1 MSKKTEGTPEDRCE
15 IGKIVGV
22 HGVRGDM
29 LLLPQTD
36 FPERFLGMKKL
47 DVTVAGK
54 PMRTFKVSRIEPYEG
69 KNTFFLRLQGV
80 ESRDAAEAMKGA
92 VITIAKDERVDL
104 EEDEYWLDDIIGLAV
119 FDHATGER
127 LGEITEAMYTGSNDV
142 YVVKTSGGTSKA
154 IPAVAD
160 VIKNV
165 DPANGTMTVNIPEGL
180 WD

>member
-1 MSKKTEGTPEDRCE
+1 MSKKTEGASAGRYE

-36 FPERFLGMKKL
+36 FPERFLGMKEL
-47 DVTVAGK
+47 DVTVAGQ
-54 PMRTFKVSRIEPYEG
+54 PMRTFKVRRLEPSEG

-80 ESRDAAEAMKGA
+80 EDRDAAETLKGA
-92 VITIAKDERVDL
+92 LITVAEDERVEL

-119 FDHATGER
+119 FDKATGGR
-127 LGEITEAMYTGSNDV
+127 LGEITEVICTGSNDV
-142 YVVKTSGGTSKA
+142 YVVKTPEGASKA
-154 IPAVAD
+154 IPAIAD
-160 VIKNV
+160 VIEKV
-165 DPANGTMTVNIPEGL
+165 DVANGTMTVNIPEGL

>member
-1 MSKKTEGTPEDRCE
+1 MSKKTEGASAGRYE

-36 FPERFLGMKKL
+36 FPERFLGMKEL

-54 PMRTFKVSRIEPYEG
+54 PMRTFKVRRIEPYEG

-80 ESRDAAEAMKGA
+80 EDRDAAETPKGA
-92 VITIAKDERVDL
+92 LITVAEDERVEL

-119 FDHATGER
+119 FDKATGGR
-127 LGEITEAMYTGSNDV
+127 LGEITEVICTGSNDV
-142 YVVKTSGGTSKA
+142 YVVKTPEGASKA
-154 IPAVAD
+154 IPAIAD
-160 VIKNV
+160 VIEKV
-165 DPANGTMTVNIPEGL
+165 DVANGTMTVNIPEGL

>member
-1 MSKKTEGTPEDRCE
+1 MSKKTEGASAGRYE

-36 FPERFLGMKKL
+36 FPERFLGMKEL

-54 PMRTFKVSRIEPYEG
+54 PMRTFKVRRIEPYEG

-80 ESRDAAEAMKGA
+80 EDCDAAETLKGA
-92 VITIAKDERVDL
+92 VITVAEDERVEL

-119 FDHATGER
+119 LDAATGER
-127 LGEITEAMYTGSNDV
+127 LGRVTEIIQTGSNDV
-142 YVVKTSGGTSKA
+142 YVVKTPDGKEKPV
-154 IPAVAD
+154 PAVGDAVVSVD
-160 VIKNV
+160 V
-165 DPANGTMTVNIPEGL
+165 AGGTMTVNIPEGL

>member
-1 MSKKTEGTPEDRCE
+1 MSKKTEGASAGRYE

-36 FPERFLGMKKL
+36 FPERFLGMKEL

-54 PMRTFKVSRIEPYEG
+54 PMRTFKVRRIEPYEG

-80 ESRDAAEAMKGA
+80 EDRDAAETLKGA
-92 VITIAKDERVDL
+92 LITVAEDVRVEL

-119 FDHATGER
+119 FDKATGGR
-127 LGEITEAMYTGSNDV
+127 LGEITEVICTGSNDV
-142 YVVKTSGGTSKA
+142 YVVKTPEGASKA
-154 IPAVAD
+154 IPAIAD
-160 VIKNV
+160 VIEKV
-165 DPANGTMTVNIPEGL
+165 DVANGTMTVNIPEGL

>member
-1 MSKKTEGTPEDRCE
+1 MSKKTEGASAGRYE

-36 FPERFLGMKKL
+36 FPERFLGMKEL

-54 PMRTFKVSRIEPYEG
+54 PMRTFKVRRIEPYEG

-80 ESRDAAEAMKGA
+80 EDCDAAETLKGA
-92 VITIAKDERVDL
+92 VITVAEDERVEL

-119 FDHATGER
+119 FDKATGGR
-127 LGEITEAMYTGSNDV
+127 LGEITEVICTGSNDV
-142 YVVKTSGGTSKA
+142 YVVKTPEGASKA
-154 IPAVAD
+154 IPAIAD
-160 VIKNV
+160 VIEKV
-165 DPANGTMTVNIPEGL
+165 DVANGTMTVNIPEGL

>member
-36 FPERFLGMKKL
+36 FPERFLGMKEL

-54 PMRTFKVSRIEPYEG
+54 PMRTFKVRRIEPYEG

-80 ESRDAAEAMKGA
+80 EDRDAAETLKGA
-92 VITIAKDERVDL
+92 LITVAEDERVEL

-119 FDHATGER
+119 FDKATGGR
-127 LGEITEAMYTGSNDV
+127 LGEITEVICTGSNDV
-142 YVVKTSGGTSKA
+142 YVVKTPEGASKA
-154 IPAVAD
+154 IPAIAD
-160 VIKNV
+160 VIEKV
-165 DPANGTMTVNIPEGL
+165 DVANGTMTVNIPEGL

>member
-1 MSKKTEGTPEDRCE
+1 MSKKTEGASAGRYE

-36 FPERFLGMKKL
+36 VPERFLGMKEL

-54 PMRTFKVSRIEPYEG
+54 PMRTFKVRRIEPYEG

-80 ESRDAAEAMKGA
+80 EDRDAAETLKGA
-92 VITIAKDERVDL
+92 LITVAEDERVEL

-119 FDHATGER
+119 FDKATGGR
-127 LGEITEAMYTGSNDV
+127 LGEITEVICTGSNDV
-142 YVVKTSGGTSKA
+142 YVVKTPEGASKA
-154 IPAVAD
+154 IPAIAD
-160 VIKNV
+160 VIEKV
-165 DPANGTMTVNIPEGL
+165 DVANGTMTVNIPEGL

>member
-1 MSKKTEGTPEDRCE
+1 MSKKTEGASAGRYE

-36 FPERFLGMKKL
+36 FPERFLGMKEL

-54 PMRTFKVSRIEPYEG
+54 PMRTFKVRRIEPYEG

-80 ESRDAAEAMKGA
+80 EDRDAAETL
-92 VITIAKDERVDL
+92 ITVAEDERVEL

-119 FDHATGER
+119 FDKATGGR
-127 LGEITEAMYTGSNDV
+127 LGEITEVICTGSNDV
-142 YVVKTSGGTSKA
+142 YVVKTPEGASKA
-154 IPAVAD
+154 IPAIAD
-160 VIKNV
+160 VIEKV
-165 DPANGTMTVNIPEGL
+165 DVANGTMTVNIPEGL

>member
-1 MSKKTEGTPEDRCE
+1 MLKKTEGASAGRYE

-36 FPERFLGMKKL
+36 FPERFLGMKEL

-54 PMRTFKVSRIEPYEG
+54 PMRTFKVRRIEPYEG

-80 ESRDAAEAMKGA
+80 EDRDAAETLKGA
-92 VITIAKDERVDL
+92 LITVAEDERVEL

-119 FDHATGER
+119 FDKATGGR
-127 LGEITEAMYTGSNDV
+127 LGEITEVICTGSNDV
-142 YVVKTSGGTSKA
+142 YVVKTPEGASKA
-154 IPAVAD
+154 IPAIAD
-160 VIKNV
+160 VIEKV
-165 DPANGTMTVNIPEGL
+165 DVANSTMTVNIPEGL